1 FFMLRPHIARQAVF
15 TSRFLRTSLLV
26 GLCAIVC
33 TPTTYAAVTELVPWS
48 YDNGGLGGG
57 GLTATAPFSVEW
69 ARVSGGRQRTYFW
82 GQGPVNYAAGVTAYT
97 WMKSPGTLDVDL
109 VAMAPGGKYGAGTGF
124 KSFIQLW
131 NDANN
136 YIAVGL
142 IHDPWACPRC
152 GPGQVTLMI

>member
-1 FFMLRPHIARQAVF
+1 
-15 TSRFLRTSLLV
+15 RTSLLV

-57 GLTATAPFSVEW
+57 GLTATAPFSMEW
-69 ARVSGGRQRTYFW
+69 ARVSGVRRSAYFW

-152 GPGQVTLMI
+152 GPGQVTLMIEGHASVGGFFGPIGGYWS